1 MMQGKDDIEFAV
13 TSAAISCALGF
24 RSGIDTT
31 TNAATA
37 AENNPHYGLRVDL
50 RCGRTEIDTRTY
62 KDEDLIGIRF
72 QEFGSPLVLF
82 VCDP

>member
-1 MMQGKDDIEFAV
+1 MQGKDDIESAV
-13 TSAAISCALGF
+13 ISAAISCALGF

-37 AENNPHYGLRVDL
+37 AENNPHYGLRVDP
-50 RCGRTEIDTRTY
+50 RCGRTEKDTRTY
-62 KDEDLIGIRF
+62 KDEDLIRIRS
-72 QEFGSPLVLF
+72 QEFGSPPVLF